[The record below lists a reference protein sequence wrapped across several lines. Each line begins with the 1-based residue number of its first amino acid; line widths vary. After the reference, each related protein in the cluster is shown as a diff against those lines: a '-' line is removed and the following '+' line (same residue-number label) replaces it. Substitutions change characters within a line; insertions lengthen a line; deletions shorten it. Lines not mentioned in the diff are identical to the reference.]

1 MKNIYVFIIA
11 IAYCFAVRAN
21 QFTKKFVRRSACS
34 LGESR
39 ELRMLYV
46 LSVILSTISFWRFV
60 FLFALQS
67 CSVTFSQR
75 ILYFVTSSDDVF
87 LWSHAT
93 SSVEWGKMW
102 ACFNVWRVYLSRG
115 SIVSVTEECFWF
127 AYCKCVDVQFDWLCD
142 IRRYVDVLP
151 AFCSS
156 VVSYSMVKE
165 SSDFVKRKKK

>member
-1 MKNIYVFIIA
+1 MSVLCRFKVGLIGQVGLMSMLDGGATGFGFDCDASSAGIVCQVCLFKYMKNIYVFIIA

-87 LWSHAT
+87 L
-93 SSVEWGKMW
+93 
-102 ACFNVWRVYLSRG
+102 
-115 SIVSVTEECFWF
+115 
-127 AYCKCVDVQFDWLCD
+127 
-142 IRRYVDVLP
+142 
-151 AFCSS
+151 
-156 VVSYSMVKE
+156 
-165 SSDFVKRKKK
+165 

>member
-60 FLFALQS
+60 FLFCFTILFGDIQS
-67 CSVTFSQR
+67 TNTIF
-75 ILYFVTSSDDVF
+75 
-87 LWSHAT
+87 
-93 SSVEWGKMW
+93 
-102 ACFNVWRVYLSRG
+102 
-115 SIVSVTEECFWF
+115 
-127 AYCKCVDVQFDWLCD
+127 CD
-142 IRRYVDVLP
+142 IQR
-151 AFCSS
+151 
-156 VVSYSMVKE
+156 
-165 SSDFVKRKKK
+165 

>member
-75 ILYFVTSSDDVF
+75 ILYFVTSCDDVF

-142 IRRYVDVLP
+142 FRRYVDVLQR
-151 AFCSS
+151 
-156 VVSYSMVKE
+156 
-165 SSDFVKRKKK
+165 FVRSLLVIYG